1 MYGTLDQ
8 RFHKKNAKCLN
19 GLQSSVE
26 SASQTSKMTVQKLEE
41 SVSKAMN
48 ATVTTLHRTS
58 SDVNDMSYKIIE
70 QLSAISSTTNSRIND
85 EQSSM
90 VTWQADLKQNL
101 VNLQK
106 NLTNISDNI
115 EDLSK
120 SVEDVLTRACTS
132 ISAYI
137 NQIEMVSWLVGRFF
151 FFLCL
156 AAVMCKIYSNSQ
168 TTTWTLYLGLIRN

>member
-1 MYGTLDQ
+1 
-8 RFHKKNAKCLN
+8 
-19 GLQSSVE
+19 
-26 SASQTSKMTVQKLEE
+26 MTVQKLEE
-41 SVSKAMN
+41 SVSEAMN

-58 SDVNDMSYKIIE
+58 SDVNDISCKIIE
-70 QLSAISSTTNSRIND
+70 QLYTTSNIMKNRIND

-90 VTWQADLKQNL
+90 VTWQTDLKENL

-106 NLTNISDNI
+106 GLSNTSDNM

-120 SVEDVLTRACTS
+120 SVENILTRARTS

-156 AAVMCKIYSNSQ
+156 AAVMCKKYSNSQ
-168 TTTWTLYLGLIRN
+168 TTTWVLYLGLIRN